1 MKTYKV
7 FTNEILYYCK
17 KEVEANSE
25 EEAKNKY
32 FEMIALGE
40 VEVNKSSYC
49 DITINNK
56 LI

>member
-40 VEVNKSSYC
+40 VEVNNSSYC